1 MAIEK
6 NSMDQKINKFYKNK
20 KILVTGVTG
29 FKGAWLCQWLLSLG
43 SKVYG
48 IGYNPNKNKNLFY
61 SLKLDKKI
69 TLRLIDIRNKKKISN
84 FIKKIEP
91 DLIFHLAAQ
100 PLIYESYKKPYYT
113 YEVNTLGTLNILES
127 IREINS
133 KKIKALI
140 CVTSDKCYSNN
151 FSTKGFKETDKLG
164 GEDPY
169 SGSKASAEIII
180 NTYKKS
186 FFDKKIMKCGIA
198 SARAGNVIGGGDWS
212 PNRLIP
218 DSINAIIKNKII
230 YIRNPNYN
238 RPWQHVLEPLY
249 GYLIL
254 GEKLF
259 KNPNRYS
266 EAWNFG
272 SEKDTVTNVL
282 QIVKSIIKF
291 WGKGKV
297 KFKKNYRYYE
307 QTNLQLNI
315 NKAKTILNW
324 HPNYSIMKSVY
335 ITSEWYK
342 KVLEQKLSAEEV
354 TTKQI
359 NQYMNELKKN

>member
-1 MAIEK
+1 
-6 NSMDQKINKFYKNK
+6 MDQKKKLINFYKNK
-20 KILVTGVTG
+20 KILVTGATG
-29 FKGAWLCQWLLSLG
+29 FKGAWLCLWLKILG
-43 SKVYG
+43 AKVYG
-48 IGYNPNKNKNLFY
+48 IGFNPNKNKNLFY

-69 TLRLIDIRNKKKISN
+69 KLNLIDIRNKKKLSN
-84 FIKKIEP
+84 YLNKIKPQI
-91 DLIFHLAAQ
+91 IFHLAAQ
-100 PLIYESYKKPYYT
+100 PLIYESYQKPYLT
-113 YEVNTLGTLNILES
+113 YEINTIGTLNLLDC
-127 IREINS
+127 IRIS
-133 KKIKALI
+133 KNKSVKAII
-140 CVTSDKCYSNN
+140 CITSDKCYANN
-151 FSTKGFKETDKLG
+151 FSTKGFKEEDKLG
-164 GEDPY
+164 GDDPY

-186 FFDKKIMKCGIA
+186 FFDKKIIYCGIA

-218 DSINAIIKNKII
+218 DSINAIIKNKQI
-230 YIRNPNYN
+230 YIRNPNFN

-254 GEKLF
+254 GKRLF
-259 KNPNRYS
+259 KNPKLYS
-266 EAWNFG
+266 GAWNFG
-272 SEKDTVTNVL
+272 TSKNTVTNVL
-282 QIVKSIIKF
+282 QIVQAIIKF

-297 KFKKNYRYYE
+297 KFKKKTRYYE

-324 HPNYSIMKSVY
+324 HPNYSIMKSVF
-335 ITSEWYK
+335 ITTEWYK
-342 KVLEQKLSAEEV
+342 KVLKQKLSSEEV